1 MVMRSALLAS
11 AVTSVQGAHFA
22 VLVAG
27 SNTYGNYRHQ
37 ADVCHSYHVVK
48 ANGIPDE
55 NIIVMAYD
63 DIANNSRNP
72 FPGKMFNQP
81 TAAGVEG
88 KDVYEGCK
96 IDYSGTDVNPANFL
110 NVLTGTGNGK
120 VLKSTADDNVFV
132 FFSDHGAPGLIAFP
146 TGAGVVH
153 KADLQSAF
161 DTMHS
166 KKMYKKLVMYL
177 ETCESGSMFEG
188 LTTPNVYALSA
199 ANPTESSWGSYC
211 GSDAMVNGKSVGSCL
226 GDLFSIAWMED
237 SDATDIA
244 TETLDA
250 QFTTVR
256 TRVSKSQVL
265 QWGELGFKTDKV
277 SDYQGTTNEVSL
289 STTAAGGSAT
299 AWNAREIDL
308 RQAYERYASAP
319 NAEERFVAGEEL
331 QAALKDQL
339 EIEAAYERFLEIV
352 YPGDASRQE
361 AARTAIHPADQKEC
375 ELSTRASFVE
385 NGDFDSWTGFA
396 MQFHRYIVNVCADV
410 VGSGANIDLT
420 LAAKQA
426 CAGTTI
432 V

>member
-27 SNTYGNYRHQ
+27 SNTYNNYRHQ

-63 DIANNSRNP
+63 DIASSPRNP
-72 FPGKMFNQP
+72 FPGKLFNQP
-81 TAAGVEG
+81 SVAGVEG

-96 IDYSGTDVNPANFL
+96 IDYSGKDVNPTNFV
-110 NVLTGTGNGK
+110 NVLTGTGSGK

-132 FFSDHGAPGLIAFP
+132 FFSDHGAPGLISFP
-146 TGAGVVH
+146 TGAGVMH
-153 KADLQSAF
+153 KAELQA
-161 DTMHS
+161 TLNVMHS
-166 KKMYKKLVMYL
+166 RNMYKKLVMYL

-188 LTTPNVYALSA
+188 LTTPNVYAVSA
-199 ANPTESSWGSYC
+199 ANPKEPSWGYYC
-211 GSDAMVNGKSVGSCL
+211 GADAKVNGKNVGSCL

-237 SDATDIA
+237 SDATDIT

-250 QFTTVR
+250 QFTSVH

-277 SDYQGTTNEVSL
+277 SDYQGKTDEVSL
-289 STTAAGGSAT
+289 TRTAAGGSAT
-299 AWNAREIDL
+299 AWSAREIDL
-308 RQAYERYASAP
+308 RQAQGRYASAT
-319 NAEERFVAGEEL
+319 NAEERLVAGEEL
-331 QAALKDQL
+331 QAVLKDQL
-339 EIEAAYERFLEIV
+339 EVEAAYERFLEIV

-361 AARTAIHPADQKEC
+361 AARAAIRPANQKEC
-375 ELSTRASFVE
+375 ELSTRASFVA

-410 VGSGANIDLT
+410 IETGANIDLA
-420 LAAKQA
+420 LAAQKA

>member
-27 SNTYGNYRHQ
+27 SNTYSNYRHQ

-63 DIANNSRNP
+63 DIASSSRNP

-81 TAAGVEG
+81 SAAGVEG

-96 IDYSGTDVNPANFL
+96 IDYSGKDVNPANFV
-110 NVLTGTGNGK
+110 NVLTGKGSGK
-120 VLKSTADDNVFV
+120 VLKSTADDNVFI

-146 TGAGVVH
+146 SGAGVMH
-153 KADLQSAF
+153 KLELQAAL

-166 KKMYKKLVMYL
+166 KNMYKKLVMYL

-199 ANPTESSWGSYC
+199 ANPKESSWGVYC
-211 GSDAMVNGKSVGSCL
+211 GKDAMVNGKNVGSCL
-226 GDLFSIAWMED
+226 GDLFSISWMED
-237 SDATDIA
+237 SDAVDISK
-244 TETLDA
+244 ETLDA
-250 QFTTVR
+250 QFAKVSTR
-256 TRVSKSQVL
+256 TNKSQVM
-265 QWGELGFKTDKV
+265 QWGELGFKTDEV
-277 SDYQGTTNEVSL
+277 SDYQGTTDEISL
-289 STTAAGGSAT
+289 ARTAPGGSAT
-299 AWNAREIDL
+299 AWSAREIDL
-308 RQAYERYASAP
+308 RQAYERYASATD
-319 NAEERFVAGEEL
+319 AEERLVAGEEL
-331 QAALKDQL
+331 QAVLKDQL
-339 EIEAAYERFLEIV
+339 EVEAAYERFLEIV
-352 YPGDASRQE
+352 YPGDASSQE
-361 AARTAIHPADQKEC
+361 AARIAIHPADQKEC
-375 ELSTRASFVE
+375 ELSTRASFVA

-410 VGSGANIDLT
+410 VGSGANIDLA
-420 LAAKQA
+420 LAAKKA